1 MARKIQ
7 PEKLKFI
14 VYVRK
19 STEGAERQVASL
31 KDQKDYANKVVK
43 DNKYKVIARFEES
56 ASASKVN
63 NRPEFNKMIKMIGD
77 GEANAIVCWHTNR
90 LSRNPQENGLIQQM
104 LLDGKIKMIHTHDAI
119 HKQGDSIIP
128 LGVEASL
135 NAEYSKKLSEDVT
148 RGILSKNKRGEFN
161 SVAPQGYLNDRDRL
175 TKRPIIVKDPVR
187 FPLIKKM
194 FELYITGKYTVP
206 ELLDILNNKWGYRTV
221 RRLKSGGTPLRLASL
236 HNILENPFYMGK
248 IRDMEDPSI
257 LRDGAW
263 EPMITEEQ
271 YYRIQ
276 RMKHKYAIV
285 HNLKPK
291 VKVNT
296 ENFQLK
302 GLMVCGCCGCSI
314 VAEAHDRKLRN
325 GKINRHIYYKCTH
338 KSPTRKCTVKGGI
351 SEEEAFR
358 QIYEMLDKY
367 TIHPV
372 LYEWSMQILERL
384 HKQEIEE
391 RYDIAN
397 MQHST
402 LKNLEEARSK
412 LLDMSLNGMIQGDVY
427 MAKDEELQKKIEKVK
442 QVNKDAQERDK
453 NWYEI
458 VGRALKTLNGAKGQ
472 MQSAMEVGERRAIL
486 QSIGPAAK
494 LVEREVGTE
503 PNGEVLTA
511 KIIEIEPYPWLDFI
525 EKSSKKLAPEL
536 RKVLNSELQG
546 RNDEKSALYKIWWFR
561 LDLNQRHKAL
571 QASALPTELQNHI
584 FIIPYL

>member
-1 MARKIQ
+1 MAKKIQ
-7 PEKLKFI
+7 PEKLKFV
-14 VYVRK
+14 VYTRK
-19 STEGAERQVASL
+19 STEGAERQVASIP
-31 KDQKDYANKVVK
+31 DQKNYANKVIK
-43 DNKYKVIARFEES
+43 DNKYKVVARFEES

-63 NRPEFNKMIKMIGD
+63 NRPEFNKMIKMIED
-77 GEANAIVCWHTNR
+77 GEANAIICWHTNR

-104 LLDGKIKMIHTHDAI
+104 LLDGKIKIIHTHDAI

-175 TKRPIIVKDPVR
+175 TKRPIIVKDPER

-194 FELYITGKYTVP
+194 FELYLTGAYAVP
-206 ELLDILNNKWGYRTV
+206 ELLDILNNEWGYRTV
-221 RRLKSGGTPLRLASL
+221 KRLKSGGTPLRLASL

-285 HNLKPK
+285 HNIKPK

-325 GKINRHIYYKCTH
+325 GKINRHVYYKCTH

-351 SEEEAFR
+351 SEEEAFK

-391 RYDIAN
+391 RYDIAD

-402 LKNLEEARSK
+402 LEEFEKARNK
-412 LLDMSLNGMIQGDVY
+412 LLDMSLRGMIQDEVFE
-427 MAKDEELQKKIEKVK
+427 AKDKELRDKIHKVK
-442 QVNKDAQERDK
+442 QVNKDAQERDQ

-458 VGRALKTLNGAKGQ
+458 VGKTLTTLRGAKEQ
-472 MQSAMEVGERRAIL
+472 MQSAMSVGERRAIL
-486 QSIGPAAK
+486 QSIGPSAK

-503 PNGEVLTA
+503 PNGRVLTA
-511 KIIEIEPYPWLDFI
+511 KFIEVEPYPWLDFL

-546 RNDEKSALYKIWWFR
+546 RNDEKSALYKIWWRR
-561 LDLNQRHKAL
+561 LDLNQ
-571 QASALPTELQNHI
+571 
-584 FIIPYL
+584 

>member
-7 PEKLKFI
+7 PEKLKFV
-14 VYVRK
+14 VYTRK
-19 STEGAERQVASL
+19 STEGAERQVASIP
-31 KDQKDYANKVVK
+31 DQKNYANKVIK
-43 DNKYKVIARFEES
+43 DNKYKVVARFEES

-63 NRPEFNKMIKMIGD
+63 NRPEFNKMIKMIED
-77 GEANAIVCWHTNR
+77 GEANAIICWHTNR

-104 LLDGKIKMIHTHDAI
+104 LLDGKIKIIHTHDAI

-175 TKRPIIVKDPVR
+175 TKRPIIVKDPER

-194 FELYITGKYTVP
+194 FELYLTGAYAVP
-206 ELLDILNNKWGYRTV
+206 ELLDILNNEWGYRTV
-221 RRLKSGGTPLRLASL
+221 KRLKSGGTPLRLASL

-285 HNLKPK
+285 HNIKPK

-325 GKINRHIYYKCTH
+325 GKINRHVYYKCTH

-351 SEEEAFR
+351 SEEEAFK

-391 RYDIAN
+391 RYDIAD

-402 LKNLEEARSK
+402 LEEFEKARNK
-412 LLDMSLNGMIQGDVY
+412 LLDMSLRGMIQDEVFE
-427 MAKDEELQKKIEKVK
+427 AKDKELRDKIHKVK
-442 QVNKDAQERDK
+442 QVNKDAQERDQ

-458 VGRALKTLNGAKGQ
+458 VGKTLTTLRGAKEQ
-472 MQSAMEVGERRAIL
+472 MQSAMSVGERRAIL
-486 QSIGPAAK
+486 QSIGPSAK

-503 PNGEVLTA
+503 PNGRVLTA
-511 KIIEIEPYPWLDFI
+511 KFIEVEPYPWLDFL

-536 RKVLNSELQG
+536 AKVLNSELQG
-546 RNDEKSALYKIWWFR
+546 RNGEKSGFYKIWWLR
-561 LDLNQRHKAL
+561 LDLNQ
-571 QASALPTELQNHI
+571 
-584 FIIPYL
+584 